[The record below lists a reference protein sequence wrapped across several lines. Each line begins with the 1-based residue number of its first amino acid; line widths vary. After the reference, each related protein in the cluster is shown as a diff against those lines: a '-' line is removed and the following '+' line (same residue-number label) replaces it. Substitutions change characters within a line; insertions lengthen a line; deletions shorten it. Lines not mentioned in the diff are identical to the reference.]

1 MSNKTIKKLED
12 GLDNYYG
19 KNQSQYSN
27 SYGADSYASSY
38 DLKYDEIDDEPH
50 DPKNPKKGCTEKH
63 PPLLFDIEGTVGTIY
78 GSACTAPIVEADLFI
93 SLDEH
98 APVFDWE
105 QPWIENELNQKHIRY
120 FIKDFS
126 VPDEAEDFDAC
137 VDVAIAAMAEGKTVH
152 VGCLS
157 GHGRTGMFLSA
168 LTHKLIGQQL
178 KEENISAI
186 DYVRDNYCAKVVET
200 LEQVL
205 FLHANYD
212 IDIPIKQK
220 EDIAFIKK
228 EFKRQIGVSL
238 DKVIELGEY
247 NACTEVINDLENI
260 LLSKKP
266 IQSYGMSMTSPPVSA
281 PLYTESPFET
291 PSFDKPKKPKM

>member
-19 KNQSQYSN
+19 KSASKYSG
-27 SYGADSYASSY
+27 SYGADSYTSY
-38 DLKYDEIDDEPH
+38 AKDELEDEPH

-63 PPLLFDIEGTVGTIY
+63 PPLSFEIEDKVGTIY
-78 GSACTAPIVEADLFI
+78 GSACASPIVEADLFI
-93 SLDEH
+93 SLDER

-105 QPWIENELNQKHIRY
+105 QPWMENEHNQKHIRY

-126 VPDEAEDFDAC
+126 VPDDAEDFDAC
-137 VDVAIAAMAEGKTVH
+137 VDIAIATMAEGKTVH

-168 LTHKLIGQQL
+168 LTHKLIGEQL
-178 KEENISAI
+178 KEDNISAI

-212 IDIPIKQK
+212 IDIPIKEK
-220 EDIAFIKK
+220 ADVDFIKK
-228 EFKRQIGVSL
+228 EFKKQIGVSL

-247 NACTEVINDLENI
+247 NACTEVINDLEAMV
-260 LLSKKP
+260 LSRKP
-266 IQSYGMSMTSPPVSA
+266 VPAMPSMYKPA
-281 PLYTESPFET
+281 PLYTQSPFEAQEDI
-291 PSFDKPKKPKM
+291 PSFDKPKANKPKK